1 MTEDELQK
9 LKYPVG
15 KFQRPT
21 EFPESVLA
29 ESIKEIALFPA
40 RIKSAVANLNDEQL
54 DTRYRPEGWTIRQVV
69 HHVADSHLNA
79 FIRFKL
85 ALTEETPT
93 VKPYFEE
100 RWAEMPDTKKSEISS
115 SLKIIDGLHSRW
127 TILLKSLSKNDFEK
141 KFFHPE
147 QKREVPLTETLTM
160 YAWHG
165 RHHLAHITSLKERME
180 WK

>member
-1 MTEDELQK
+1 MTVEELQK
-9 LKYPVG
+9 LKYPIG

-21 EFPESVLA
+21 EFPDSFLKEC
-29 ESIKEIALFPA
+29 IKEIEIFPA
-40 RIKSAVANLNDEQL
+40 RIKSAVANLSDAQL
-54 DTRYRPEGWTIRQVV
+54 DTPYRPDGWTIRQVV
-69 HHVADSHLNA
+69 HHCADSHSNA

-93 VKPYFEE
+93 VKPYFEA
-100 RWAEMPDTKKSEISS
+100 RWAEMPDTKIAEINS

-127 TILLKSLSKNDFEK
+127 TILLKSLSKKDFEK
-141 KFFHPE
+141 TFFHPE
-147 QKREVPLTETLTM
+147 QKREVRLNETLAM

-165 RHHLAHITSLKERME
+165 RHHVGHITSVIDWMN